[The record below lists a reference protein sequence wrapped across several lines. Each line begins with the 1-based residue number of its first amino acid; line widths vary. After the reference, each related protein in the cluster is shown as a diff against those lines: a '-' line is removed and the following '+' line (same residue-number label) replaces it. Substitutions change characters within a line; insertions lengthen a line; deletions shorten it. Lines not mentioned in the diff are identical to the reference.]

1 MMESR
6 RIFFTLLVMVTCIG
20 CDQATK
26 TIASSR
32 LESNVPVELIG
43 NNLYLEYTENTGAML
58 GVGAEL
64 PEDMRFLI
72 FTVFA
77 GIALSAIFLYTVF
90 ERNLNAVD
98 VISLSMILGGGLS
111 NLLDR
116 LFKGGI
122 VVDFMI
128 VSIGSIKTAIF
139 NFADLSIVLGL
150 LTLAFSHLP
159 VFSRKRVESEE
170 DRL

>member
-1 MMESR
+1 MIESR
-6 RIFFTLLVMVTCIG
+6 RILFSLLVMVTCIG

-26 TIASSR
+26 TIASSK

-43 NNLYLEYTENTGAML
+43 NNFYFEYTENTEAML

-77 GIALSAIFLYTVF
+77 GIALSAIFIYTIF
-90 ERNLNAVD
+90 ERNLNAFD

-128 VSIGSIKTAIF
+128 VSIGSLKTAIF

-150 LTLAFSHLP
+150 LALAFSHLP
-159 VFSRKRVESEE
+159 IFTRKRLSSHEG
-170 DRL
+170 RP